1 MDKSI
6 VPLFGIDAILQSVLW
21 YTGCSILSST
31 AREVHRMRGYY
42 TSFGYYGLVD
52 GSYRLFATEEDYGE
66 YMSE

>member
-1 MDKSI
+1 M
-6 VPLFGIDAILQSVLW
+6 
-21 YTGCSILSST
+21 C
-31 AREVHRMRGYY
+31 GYY